1 MIIVK
6 IDAGLGNQMLE
17 YCFYKQLKDELPQ
30 CIIKADMDRWIYKR
44 YVPHNGYELKKVFGI
59 EIGDVATTDEILR
72 CGGEYQRR
80 RATPWDILKKK
91 YYNNIRILS
100 KKDKVVR
107 LSQKDWKAFFDNH
120 RENIDEFDCWI
131 DNSWNWIYEPAIP
144 EFSYVL
150 GLQGKNAEAA
160 GQMLERDSV
169 SLHIRRGDYVGSSHD
184 ILTKEYYLR
193 SIEFMCKRL
202 EDPVFWFFSDD
213 PDFIRREYS
222 DLEVPFHIVD
232 WNRESDSHFDMQLMS
247 TCRHNIICN
256 STFSLWG
263 AILNDDPDKIVI
275 KPDALS
281 NALIPGSGIWYTADS
296 DGSNIKL
303 LHEGSASG

>member
-17 YCFYKQLKDELPQ
+17 YCFLRQLKDELPR

-44 YVPHNGYELKKVFGI
+44 YVPHNGYELNKVFGI
-59 EIGDVATTDEILR
+59 EINDVASTAEILR

-91 YYNNIRILS
+91 YYNNIRKFS
-100 KKDKVVR
+100 EKDKIAR
-107 LSQKDWKAFFDNH
+107 LSQKDWKAFYARH
-120 RENIDEFDCWI
+120 REDISDFNCWI
-131 DNSWNWIYEPAIP
+131 DNSWNWIYEPAISD
-144 EFSYVL
+144 FSYVQRPE
-150 GLQGKNAEAA
+150 GQNAEAV
-160 GQMLERDSV
+160 GHMRECDSV
-169 SLHIRRGDYVGSSHD
+169 SIHIRRGDYVGSSHD

-193 SIEFMCKRL
+193 SIDFMCSRL
-202 EDPVFWFFSDD
+202 EDPEFWFFSDD

-222 DLEVPFHIVD
+222 DLGVKYHIVD
-232 WNRESDSHFDMQLMS
+232 WNRGSDSHFDMQLMS

-275 KPDALS
+275 RPDVFS
-281 NALIPGSGIWYTADS
+281 DELIPKKGNWYIADRK
-296 DGSNIKL
+296 GSNIKAAL
-303 LHEGSASG
+303 E